1 MNIHEYQA
9 KNILKN
15 FNIKVPDGAIAY
27 TPIEARA
34 VADRVSLRGPW
45 VLKAQIQS
53 GAREKGYFLD
63 KSAGEAGGV
72 RIVKSKRVIKRE
84 AASMLGKTL
93 VTIQTGPKGKKVNK
107 IYVEAFQKVKRIF
120 YAAVTINRIN
130 SALTLLIADVKDGN
144 ILKLALNDPAA
155 ILRLPLSLNGTANPE
170 HVKTI
175 MEFLKLPQR
184 CAKHLN
190 EFIGGLQKAF
200 WELDA
205 SMIEINPA
213 GVDSKGQIYALDAKI
228 SFDDNAIY
236 RHPEIMKLKDECEIG
251 ERELQASRYKFSYHE
266 FDGAVGCIVNGDGIA
281 LSVFDLL
288 REHGSGAACFINV
301 KGGVDKDKITA
312 GIKLIMTNPR
322 VEGILLN
329 ILGGFVRCNLIADGI
344 VAAASEVGLNVPFV
358 VRFEGTNKD
367 MAREILNNSH
377 LPIIWADS
385 MEDAV
390 TSLLDAMKEAC

>member
-9 KNILKN
+9 KNILKKY
-15 FNIKVPDGAIAY
+15 NIKVPAGAIAY
-27 TPIEARA
+27 TPLEARA
-34 VADRVSLRGPW
+34 VADKVSAHGPW

-63 KSAGEAGGV
+63 KSAGDAGGV
-72 RIVKSKRVIKRE
+72 RIINSKRSIKKE
-84 AASMLGKTL
+84 TDAMLGKTL
-93 VTIQTGPKGKKVNK
+93 VTIQTGPQGKKVNK
-107 IYVEAFQKVKRIF
+107 VYVEAFQKVNHIF
-120 YAAVTINRIN
+120 YAAVTVNRID
-130 SALTLLIADVKDGN
+130 SSLMLLIADVKDGN
-144 ILKLALNDPAA
+144 ILKLALNKPSA
-155 ILRLPLSLNGTANPE
+155 ILRLPLALDVSASPE
-170 HVKTI
+170 QIAKVLK
-175 MEFLKLPQR
+175 FLKLPQR
-184 CAKHLN
+184 CSKSLG
-190 EFIGGLQKAF
+190 EFIKGLQKAF
-200 WELDA
+200 WDLDA

-213 GVDSKGQIYALDAKI
+213 GVDAKGQIYALDAKI
-228 SFDDNAIY
+228 SFDDNALY
-236 RHPEIMKLKDECEIG
+236 RHPEIIKLKDECEIE

-281 LSVFDLL
+281 LSAFDLL
-288 REHGSGAACFINV
+288 REQGSGAACFINV

-367 MAREILNNSH
+367 MAREILDNSH
-377 LPIIWADS
+377 LPVIWADS
-385 MEDAV
+385 MEEAV
-390 TSLLDAMKEAC
+390 SSLLSAMKEAC

>member
-107 IYVEAFQKVKRIF
+107 IYVEAFQKVNRIF